1 MSNVWKESF
10 VMNYPE
16 LFKLKQELIEKQ
28 DKTPEEQELLA
39 ELQSLSDIIDKLNF
53 SLSMSGK
60 VCPTCGK
67 KL

>member
-1 MSNVWKESF
+1 MK
-10 VMNYPE
+10 
-16 LFKLKQELIEKQ
+16 LIEKQ